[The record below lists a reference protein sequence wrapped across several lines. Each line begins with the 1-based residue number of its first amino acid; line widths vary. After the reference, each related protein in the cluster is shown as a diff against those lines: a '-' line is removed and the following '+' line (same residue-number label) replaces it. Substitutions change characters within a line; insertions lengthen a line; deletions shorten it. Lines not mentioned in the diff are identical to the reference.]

1 MLEYIICWLTLL
13 FVLPIYLHNRFVR
26 KNDKYL
32 KNMSGPRPNA
42 YFGNMLEFYGPTY
55 KLLDVLS
62 NFIKKYGGTT
72 KLYYGPFKM
81 AVITSDE
88 KFVEFIMN
96 SNKTVKGDQYLFFRN
111 WTGDGLFIS
120 SGKKWKARRRM
131 LTPAFHFTIL
141 ENFVDI
147 FESCGDVLLKN
158 LESYDGRESF
168 DINKLI
174 TLYALDV
181 ICESSMGTKL
191 NAQMNGEPQYVEAAK
206 LTCQIIVERGFS
218 PLHPVFYPFTYNFY
232 RERKALKVLH
242 SYSEA
247 VIDQKMQEMND
258 STENQS
264 EQSEDDIGI
273 KKKVSFLDLLLRAT
287 CDGKPLSKADIR
299 DEVDTFMF
307 AGHDTVAST
316 ISFTLHALANNP
328 SVQQK
333 TLEEQIEM
341 FGDIKSAKPTYA
353 DLQDMKYLDM
363 VIKESMRM
371 YAPVPLFVRKT
382 TEEFEWEG
390 NVFPKDLTITIF
402 PYLIHRSEEYYEDP
416 MKFIP
421 ERFLDV
427 DGKHPYRFIP
437 FSSGPRNCIGQKFA
451 MAQLKSILSKIVRN
465 FELLPANPNP
475 ELKIA
480 PEIILVSKNGVPVRI
495 RKRD

>member
-1 MLEYIICWLTLL
+1 MLEYILFWLLLL
-13 FVLPIYLHNRFVR
+13 FVLPIYLHNRFV
-26 KNDKYL
+26 KSHGKYL
-32 KNMSGPRPNA
+32 KNMPGPRPNP
-42 YFGNMLEFYGPTY
+42 YLGNMLDFLCPNY
-55 KLLDVLS
+55 KILDVVL
-62 NFIKKYGGTT
+62 NYTKKYGNII
-72 KLYYGPFKM
+72 KVYYGPLQM
-81 AVITSDE
+81 AVLTCDE
-88 KFVEFIMN
+88 KFLEFIMN

-111 WTGDGLFIS
+111 WIGDGIFIS

-158 LESYDGRESF
+158 LEPYEGRESF

-191 NAQMNGEPQYVEAAK
+191 NAQMNGENQYVKAVK
-206 LTCQIIVERGFS
+206 LICQIIVERSFS
-218 PLHPVFYPFTYNFY
+218 PLNPVLYPFTYNFY
-232 RERKALKVLH
+232 KERRALKVLH

-247 VIDQKMQEMND
+247 VIDQRIREMND
-258 STENQS
+258 RTENQS

-273 KKKVSFLDLLLRAT
+273 KKKISFLDLLLRAT

-353 DLQDMKYLDM
+353 DLQNMNYLDM

-371 YAPVPLFVRKT
+371 YAPVPLIVRKT

-390 NVFPKDLTITIF
+390 NVFPKDLTIGIYQF
-402 PYLIHRSEEYYEDP
+402 LLHRSKKYYEDP

-421 ERFLDV
+421 ERFLNV

-451 MAQLKSILSKIVRN
+451 MVQLKCILSKIVRN

-480 PEIILVSKNGVPVRI
+480 PEIILVSKNGITISI
-495 RKRD
+495 RKRH